1 MTNAID
7 SEDFKEDDFYG
18 IMPPDGAF
26 QGSGFYLQKRPTSAG
41 WVEGDEGYVQQTFLG
56 ASVVNFNISAGFS
69 DTSNTLNVSLVPDEY
84 NTSDG
89 LPLGSGDDLYHNG
102 KFDCFS
108 PPPIGAPVF
117 FKFGKNFAT
126 VHQAYAKSYEMI
138 YRFGLLPSGALPTE
152 SGVVVS
158 ASEESPTEEPPTEE
172 TPTEEPSGE
181 EEEETKYRVDR
192 KYMEQFYLENA
203 DEICESDSPPEGEEE
218 PPTEEP
224 SEEEESDSECSPD
237 VIDEARVI
245 VKHHYL
251 ASGQTPSLDYAD
263 TKPPTPNPNT
273 TFINKTEIYD
283 PASTGIDPETMDIF
297 THPVAASR
305 GRDHIVFGGI
315 LQSYSE
321 SKTANGNP
329 TYSVSISDP
338 KEILSNCTL
347 ILNDYGE
354 TTYNNKNLFNVYGF
368 LEHDPSKKLK
378 DKILE
383 NTVKINYY
391 TRRDVLNEEE
401 LKKQNDYVNLEDC
414 YLMKDK
420 VEDPNLRSDLKPQ
433 EDEDSETAAS
443 NEEDQEGQEGQE
455 DQESWYPKVGIKIN
469 DVQESGILQNSKVNY
484 WFPITGFGMSRRSN
498 KGIPLYRIIQALPF
512 MNYTMPQE
520 YSDNGY
526 GGPIDFR
533 GYKFALNIDGL
544 SDLFL
549 DESLI
554 ESIDVD
560 SFTNKECPAK
570 TSADVLKDIYIDL
583 DDVTVLELIQEIA
596 TLFNKDFV
604 VELLPTLDE
613 KILKP
618 HEITEDDRVYELF
631 QISSYN
637 QGLLYNIENEI
648 LKTALD
654 EDGKEV
660 DIEGK
665 KYTEN
670 DLISAIISVTFID
683 RNKQPTLDE
692 ISNFLKDN
700 EYESAEVGY
709 DLINNVT
716 DKFLVGAQK
725 VDLYFFSSDRDR
737 DTRLQIL
744 KKVDPDTD
752 DGSIALLERDQWTF
766 RESLKQ
772 QVLPFYGELADGV
785 ASIPV
790 GFGPFQQILLNA
802 ESLNAFGVGEY
813 YLATE
818 MELRAAMVS
827 FEQWSNFLSKYN
839 RRYVETFVTED
850 EELQKK
856 FPSPKDLEI
865 QKIKDQFSLDEDAII
880 EEGFEEELNN
890 MRCGVS
896 VPRCAI
902 VSNQNWYSIAIKNSG
917 EPTTNSEKEKENAAA
932 NQADEDETA
941 ETVEPISSGELLPAS
956 PCFPPYG
963 YPLYYARAEAI
974 GIQKASD
981 ISRLV
986 NNARTVQRLYD
997 DFPDEIKQQVKNG
1010 IQDGV
1015 YEKDFEARCED
1026 ILRGYYRVKRN
1037 AEYKDKPA
1045 QGKTREAINDRY
1057 RKFAK
1062 LARKICKDSE
1072 ITGRI
1077 KFAFK
1082 ENISANGNFLGF
1094 VNHIIKQN
1102 DENAKK
1108 VHAFLKNIADEHL
1121 GKSFLVKLPK
1131 KANINYASE
1140 IITNGK
1146 PADNG
1151 MAINSGMFGF
1161 KPIYQSGKYIP
1172 LTSGENKEL
1181 LEQLSGIH
1189 NYNFLYREKDIEQ
1202 EKNARQE
1209 NSIIFNPSVI
1219 VTQLDSSG
1227 NYIQSKEMEGQS
1239 FVTLQYKEEKNEDEQ
1254 QPAEGETA
1262 TTQEQSPEAT
1272 GDDEDGGSQGSTE
1285 SSGTYQGLITT
1296 FDYDPTFPFDIQ
1308 SSSTPPSDETS
1319 TDGAGTALDAG
1330 DGGAAEDGTTEEG
1343 AQSVDLP
1350 GVPIVDALTQLE
1362 KDIEYSEGAFRAS
1375 YNPVIDD
1382 WDFNYLPQGRGGWF
1396 DFSIDTNG
1404 LRDQALYPID
1414 PEKLKTEANR
1424 ISPYVI
1430 YHNSQLLH
1438 FKGGSA
1444 TSIIQELVADEK
1456 DGETDPKSRRK
1467 RMDACTVL
1475 DNVGTEQI
1483 QFDKPLSLFAKD
1495 NLDKFDANYTAMAKE
1510 HIAYLKCNV
1519 DEKLYFAPRFCT
1531 YENIPVAAC
1540 SFKLVET
1547 PPQEIN
1553 ILTEDVIELLDKDQD
1568 PNPTGYELEQIKY
1581 LASAFSP
1588 DELEEP
1594 FKTSVNSIE
1603 FIDTKYYTSYTT
1615 SGNKQVDQKTGTP
1628 ALNSDEPE
1636 NNPDD
1641 QAEPSGELKKEKTKS
1656 LIAQS
1661 KSSMNSEHIYALIKL
1676 PARPIPVYEKRFV
1689 DGPQNSR
1696 NPVTVARI
1704 WNRDTIKGGGPNR
1717 DFADPPALDM
1727 GIEEERIK
1735 MISKVEKGQ
1744 DNSYMNE
1751 VLPLAN
1757 PELLID
1763 FVHPSPVIPD
1773 IVAIPL
1779 LSKEHCYGPW
1789 RSNAALATNTA
1800 RESGCN
1806 ETYMDIGGKIEY
1818 SKDENLSPWQFDGYD
1833 NMNKAGEIQV
1843 AFANNLMLFS
1853 EKGSFT
1859 SPGIAKGVFIGRP
1872 LFQNSP
1878 IVDSISLDVSSD
1890 SIRTTVSMEIFS
1902 KKYGKTEKQ
1911 RQEQL
1916 ARLTR
1921 EEKLRRQNRNRL
1933 IRADVNPFDASKE
1946 FKRLSQGLGNSD
1958 ATQTMFSSLQ
1968 NKQTVYDSVVASV
1981 VPESIESVLF
1991 QPSGDKQVQ
2000 PDGSGLIMKEDTTHF
2015 SNTVSFQ
2022 KKNYLQ
2028 EAQSNYTDINDLNN
2042 ALQRTGGALLNDIY
2056 FPFDE
2061 SVYNPYMSNIS
2072 YVDLSAIT
2080 RRIS

>member
-1 MTNAID
+1 MTNVID
-7 SEDFKEDDFYG
+7 SEDFKEDGFYG

-41 WVEGDEGYVQQTFLG
+41 WVEGDEGYIQQTFLG

-69 DTSNTLNVSLVPDEY
+69 DTPNTLNVSLVADEY
-84 NTSDG
+84 NKSDG

-102 KFDCFS
+102 EFDCFS

-158 ASEESPTEEPPTEE
+158 ASGSAPEEPPPEPPPEEPPAEE
-172 TPTEEPSGE
+172 TPTEGQPEEE

-192 KYMEQFYLENA
+192 EYMEQFYSENA
-203 DEICESDSPPEGEEE
+203 DQVCESGSPPEGE
-218 PPTEEP
+218 
-224 SEEEESDSECSPD
+224 SGSGCSPET
-237 VIDEARVI
+237 IDESRVI
-245 VKHHYL
+245 LKHHYL

-321 SKTANGNP
+321 SKSANGNP
-329 TYSVSISDP
+329 MYSVSVADP

-347 ILNDYGE
+347 ILNDYGQ

-368 LEHDPSKKLK
+368 LEHDLSKKLK

-401 LKKQNDYVNLEDC
+401 LKEQNDYVNLEDC

-420 VEDPNLRSDLKPQ
+420 VEDPNLRSDIK
-433 EDEDSETAAS
+433 D
-443 NEEDQEGQEGQE
+443 NEVEE
-455 DQESWYPKVGIKIN
+455 WYPKVGIKIN
-469 DVQESGILQNSKVNY
+469 DVKESGLLQNSKVNY
-484 WFPITGFGMSRRSN
+484 WFPITGFGMSRRSD

-544 SDLFL
+544 NDLFL

-560 SFTNKECPAK
+560 SFNNKQCPAK

-604 VELLPTLDE
+604 VELLPTLDQ
-613 KILKP
+613 KILQP

-637 QGLLYNIENEI
+637 EGLLYNIENEI
-648 LKTALD
+648 SKTALD
-654 EDGKEV
+654 KDGEEV

-665 KYTEN
+665 KYTTN

-737 DTRLQIL
+737 DTRLQVL
-744 KKVDPDTD
+744 KKADPDTD

-772 QVLPFYGELADGV
+772 QILPFYGELADGV

-839 RRYVETFVTED
+839 RRYVEVFVTED
-850 EELQKK
+850 EEVKKK

-865 QKIKDQFSLDEDAII
+865 QRIKDQFFLDEDALI
-880 EEGFEEELNN
+880 EESFEEELNN

-917 EPTTNSEKEKENAAA
+917 EPTTNSEKEKEAAAA
-932 NQADEDETA
+932 NQEAEGEGETT

-963 YPLYYARAEAI
+963 FPLYYGRAEAI
-974 GIQKASD
+974 GIQKPSD
-981 ISRLV
+981 VSRLV
-986 NNARTVQRLYD
+986 NNARNVQRLYD

-1015 YEKDFEARCED
+1015 YEKEFEEKCED
-1026 ILRGYYRVKRN
+1026 ILRGYYRLKRR

-1045 QGKTREAINDRY
+1045 QGKTREAINERY

-1062 LARKICKDSE
+1062 LAKSICKDSE
-1072 ITGRI
+1072 KTGRV

-1108 VHAFLKNIADEHL
+1108 VHAFLKSIAEEHL
-1121 GKSFLVKLPK
+1121 GRSFLVKLPN
-1131 KANINYASE
+1131 KANINYAPE

-1151 MAINSGMFGF
+1151 MVINSGMFGF
-1161 KPIYQSGKYIP
+1161 QPIYQSGKYIP
-1172 LTSGENKEL
+1172 LTSGENEEL
-1181 LEQLSGIH
+1181 HEQLLGVH
-1189 NYNFLYREKDIEQ
+1189 NYNFLYREKDIQHEKNPRQ
-1202 EKNARQE
+1202 EK
-1209 NSIIFNPSVI
+1209 SIIFNPSVV

-1239 FVTLQYKEEKNEDEQ
+1239 FVTLQYKEEKNEDEE

-1262 TTQEQSPEAT
+1262 TAQEQDPAAT
-1272 GDDEDGGSQGSTE
+1272 GDTGTGTQGGTE
-1285 SSGTYQGLITT
+1285 SSGTYQGLTTT

-1308 SSSTPPSDETS
+1308 SSSTPPSDT
-1319 TDGAGTALDAG
+1319 TGTGGTGDTGTALDTGEG
-1330 DGGAAEDGTTEEG
+1330 DTTGEGGTTEEEG
-1343 AQSVDLP
+1343 AQPVDLP
-1350 GVPIVDALTQLE
+1350 GVPFIDALTQFE
-1362 KDIEYSEGAFRAS
+1362 KDIEYSEGAFRAT

-1414 PEKLKTEANR
+1414 PEKLKTDGNR

-1456 DGETDPKSRRK
+1456 DGETNPKSRRK

-1495 NLDKFDANYTAMAKE
+1495 NLDKFDTNYTAMTKE

-1553 ILTEDVIELLDKDQD
+1553 LLTEDVIEQLDKEQI
-1568 PNPTGYELEQIKY
+1568 PYPTGYELEQIKY

-1588 DELEEP
+1588 DEPEET

-1628 ALNSDEPE
+1628 ALNSDKPE
-1636 NNPDD
+1636 ANPDS
-1641 QAEPSGELKKEKTKS
+1641 QPEPSGELKKEKTKC

-1696 NPVTVARI
+1696 NPATVARI

-1727 GIEEERIK
+1727 GIEEEKIK

-1744 DNSYMNE
+1744 DTSYMNE

-1779 LSKEHCYGPW
+1779 LSKERCYGPW

-1806 ETYMDIGGKIEY
+1806 ETYMDIGGKVEY
-1818 SKDENLSPWQFDGYD
+1818 IKDENLSPWQFDGYD

-1853 EKGSFT
+1853 ERGNFT

-1933 IRADVNPFDASKE
+1933 IRADVNPFDASRE

-1958 ATQTMFSSLQ
+1958 ASQQMFSSLQ

-1981 VPESIESVLF
+1981 VPQTIESVLF
-1991 QPSGDKQVQ
+1991 QPSGNTDIQ
-2000 PDGSGLIMKEDTTHF
+2000 PDGSGLIMKENTRFT

-2028 EAQSNYTDINDLNN
+2028 EAESNYTDVNDLNN

-2061 SVYNPYMSNIS
+2061 SVYNPFMSNIA
-2072 YVDLSAIT
+2072 YVDLNAIT